1 MVDIAGSGKRG
12 CDVLAVSSG
21 GGHWVQLLL
30 LAPAFEGLRVLYM
43 TSSSEASADL
53 PAGSLAGVVPDANL
67 RTPIRS
73 LRCLWQVFRIVRG
86 LRPRVVVST
95 GAAPGLFAVAVGSLV
110 GAVTIWIESLAG
122 VTRLTV
128 SGRIAR
134 RFATHF
140 IVQWPDLARNG
151 AEHHGNLL

>member
-1 MVDIAGSGKRG
+1 VVEEAGSIVRR

-30 LAPAFEGLRVLYM
+30 LAPAFEGLRVLYV
-43 TSSSEASADL
+43 TSNSQASADL

-67 RTPIRS
+67 RTPVRS
-73 LRCLWQVFRIVRG
+73 LQCLWQVARVVRA

-95 GAAPGLFAVAVGSLV
+95 GAAPGLFAVAVGSLL
-110 GAVTIWIESLAG
+110 GAVTIWVESLAG

-134 RFATHF
+134 RVATHF